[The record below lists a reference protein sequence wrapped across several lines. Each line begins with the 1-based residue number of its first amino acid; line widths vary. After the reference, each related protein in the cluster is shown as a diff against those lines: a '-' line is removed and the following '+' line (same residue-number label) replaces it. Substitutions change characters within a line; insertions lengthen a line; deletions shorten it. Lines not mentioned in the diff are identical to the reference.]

1 MEMMTTTTAQR
12 MTAEEFY
19 EWTNRPENGGK
30 HHELERG
37 EVVEM
42 SRPGELHGLVCAN
55 VTRILGNY
63 TFQRRKGY
71 VLANDVGIVWERN
84 PDTVRGPDVV
94 LYDHFRK
101 YGELN
106 PKFCE
111 DVPPLV
117 VEVRSPNDRMS
128 KINRRLSQ
136 FLDWGVA
143 LVWLV
148 DPEDQTVTIYRR
160 DKRPEVLEA
169 NEELTGDDI
178 LPDFRCRVA
187 DFFYVPGETNGGDS
201 PPASS

>member
-1 MEMMTTTTAQR
+1 MTIATTRR

-42 SRPGELHGLVCAN
+42 SRSGALHCLVCGN

-71 VLANDVGIVWERN
+71 VLSNDVGIVWERN

-94 LYDHFRK
+94 LYNHSRRYQD
-101 YGELN
+101 LN

-111 DVPPLV
+111 DIPTLA
-117 VEVRSPNDRMS
+117 VEVKSPNDRMN
-128 KINRRLSQ
+128 KITRRISQ
-136 FLDWGVA
+136 FRKWGVA
-143 LVWLV
+143 LVWLL
-148 DPEDQTVTIYRR
+148 DPEDRTLAIYRR
-160 DKRPEVLEA
+160 DALPQVLEED
-169 NEELTGDDI
+169 EELSGDGI

-187 DFFYVPGETNGGDS
+187 DFFYIPNDESVQEM
-201 PPASS
+201 PPAAT

>member
-1 MEMMTTTTAQR
+1 MTSAVTQQ
-12 MTAEEFY
+12 MTAEEFH
-19 EWTNRPENGGK
+19 EWTNRPENSGK
-30 HHELERG
+30 HHELARG
-37 EVVEM
+37 EVIEM
-42 SRPGELHGLVCAN
+42 SRPGEVHCLVCGN

-63 TFQRRKGY
+63 TVQRRKGY
-71 VLANDVGIVWERN
+71 VLSNDVGIIWERN

-94 LYDHFRK
+94 LYNHSRR
-101 YGELN
+101 YQELN

-111 DVPPLV
+111 DIPPLA

-128 KINRRLSQ
+128 KINRRISQ
-136 FLDWGVA
+136 FLDWGVV

-169 NEELTGDDI
+169 DEELVGDGI

-187 DFFYVPGETNGGDS
+187 DFFFMPDEANGG
-201 PPASS
+201 AAAANA

>member
-1 MEMMTTTTAQR
+1 MTIAATQR

-42 SRPGELHGLVCAN
+42 SRPGELHCLVCGN

-63 TFQRRKGY
+63 TFQSRKGY
-71 VLANDVGIVWERN
+71 VLSNDVGIVWERN

-94 LYDHFRK
+94 LYDHSRR
-101 YGELN
+101 YQDLN

-111 DVPPLV
+111 DIPTLV

-128 KINRRLSQ
+128 KINRRISQ
-136 FLDWGVA
+136 FLTWGVP

-148 DPEDQTVTIYRR
+148 DPEDKTVTIYWH
-160 DKRPEVLEA
+160 DRPHAVLEA
-169 NEELTGDDI
+169 DQELTGDGI
-178 LPDFRCRVA
+178 LPDFHCRVA
-187 DFFYVPGETNGGDS
+187 EFFFMPDDANGGAAA
-201 PPASS
+201 PPSV

>member
-1 MEMMTTTTAQR
+1 MTTTTTQR

-19 EWTNRPENGGK
+19 EWANRPENSNK

-42 SRPGELHGLVCAN
+42 SRPGELHCLVCGNAA
-55 VTRILGNY
+55 RILGNY
-63 TFQRRKGY
+63 TVQRRKGY
-71 VLANDVGIVWERN
+71 VLTNDVGIVWERS

-94 LYDHFRK
+94 LYNHRRSFK
-101 YGELN
+101 ELN

-111 DVPPLV
+111 EVPPLA

-128 KINRRLSQ
+128 KINRRISQ
-136 FLDWGVA
+136 FLDWGVV

-148 DPEDQTVTIYRR
+148 DPEDQTVTVYRR

-169 NEELTGDDI
+169 DQELTGDGI

-187 DFFYVPGETNGGDS
+187 DFFFMPEDANGGAT
-201 PPASS
+201 PPAAS